1 MEFVSPSME
10 QIQLLCLSFPAG
22 GADLKATG
30 EELQS
35 GIEFSVVIEALQCCK
50 TL

>member
-10 QIQLLCLSFPAG
+10 QIQLLCLCCPAG

-35 GIEFSVVIEALQCCK
+35 GIEFSVVIEALQCCE